1 MAAIEWPDEG
11 PEQTVWSHIQMGLDL
26 ANDEFERLPESL
38 RALTQ
43 KLGIA
48 VVNVRLHLLH
58 DRSDEDL
65 LEIGERVMEEQWVR
79 YATEYHLA
87 GEAIQRAN
95 QAFDRYITVRP
106 VTVGRQL
113 PEEARSYVR
122 EAIRTFMFGFD
133 PACIALCRAAL
144 EQVIKDALVARG
156 TFTPAQ
162 LRVERPTAGRM
173 LELAKRAG
181 LLQSAYVAAKQV
193 IDRGDTLMHGHV
205 SEPELL
211 RDMARDSIRDLVA
224 ASIALLA
231 AA

>member
-11 PEQTVWSHIQMGLDL
+11 SEQTVWSHIQTGLDL
-26 ANDEFERLPESL
+26 ASAEFERLPENL
-38 RALTQ
+38 RDLTQ

-79 YATEYHLA
+79 YAAEYHLA

-95 QAFDRYITVRP
+95 QAFDRYITLRP

-113 PEEARSYVR
+113 PEEARPYVR

-144 EQVIKDALVARG
+144 EQVIKDSLVARG
-156 TFTPAQ
+156 TFTTAQ
-162 LRVERPTAGRM
+162 LKVERPTAGRM

-193 IDRGDTLMHGHV
+193 IDRGDTLMHGRV
-205 SEPELL
+205 SEPQLL

-231 AA
+231 AP